1 MTITLSDGRANLY
14 QWDTGRTV
22 VLDFD
27 AAQCHF
33 EGKAYGRTVDVDV
46 KGKTAI
52 IPDVLLQRSGKL
64 RVFAFA
70 GTPDEGYTRIEKT
83 FDVVPRNKPTNYV
96 FTPTEQITLAT
107 AVTIANEAI
116 ATAETAVTTANE
128 AKSTAEAAAT
138 TANEAKSTAETAVTT
153 ANEAKATAENA
164 ETTANGAKAIAE
176 NAVTTANEAKTTA
189 DSVRADADAGKFN
202 GPQGPKGD
210 KGEQGIQGEK
220 GDKGDKGDKGETG
233 ATGAKGAKGDK
244 GDPGAAGKSAYA
256 SAQDGGFTGT
266 EAQFNKGLSVMG
278 DVLGIDTTVTQNSG
292 NLITSGAV
300 YSYIQSIDA
309 NGVKY

>member
-64 RVFAFA
+64 RVFAFV
-70 GTPDEGYTRIEKT
+70 GTPDEGYTKIEKT
-83 FDVVPRNKPTNYV
+83 FDVVPRNKPSDYV

-116 ATAETAVTTANE
+116 ATAETAMTTANE
-128 AKSTAEAAAT
+128 AKAT
-138 TANEAKSTAETAVTT
+138 SETAVTT
-153 ANEAKATAENA
+153 ANEAKATAE
-164 ETTANGAKAIAE
+164 TAA
-176 NAVTTANEAKTTA
+176 TTANEAKATA

-202 GPQGPKGD
+202 GPQGPKGE
-210 KGEQGIQGEK
+210 KGEQGIQGE
-220 GDKGDKGDKGETG
+220 
-233 ATGAKGAKGDK
+233 KGDK

-278 DVLGIDTTVTQNSG
+278 DVSGIDTTVTQNSG

-300 YSYIQSIDA
+300 YSYIQSLDA